1 LRALLEE
8 YLVTLRKEEEY
19 QLSEEVVD
27 ELLISNGYEFTED
40 GKIV

>member
-1 LRALLEE
+1 
-8 YLVTLRKEEEY
+8 LVTLRKEEEY

-27 ELLISNGYEFTED
+27 ELLIANGYEFTED